1 MSMPPQNLKRACSRV
16 EEKLGRTLPFKLRGV
31 TINSVLI
38 EAAINVLHDSP
49 EKTLPQNCRNDIR
62 IRTPDGLDRRIK
74 EYLNTDLRTA
84 NIISDVL
91 AEAGIVEVIGVANPA
106 TGRHVKGTRLLDE
119 WSWGKTAGNNTAAI
133 STSIE
138 HPKQVCAQGPKLA
151 PKTGL
156 DKLGRDEYLN
166 IPDVIKFVNWLD
178 GRLDT
183 PGAFEHRYYLV
194 KARREWQCS
203 CLYEAYE
210 NYWWPYKMACPVQGK
225 QVSGAGSH
233 DSIKYLNLL
242 ARVLR
247 SSIETN
253 DVDLAQQSALA
264 MLTWGGVL
272 NRNRERIITM
282 GDGICG
288 YFRGVKERLNLS
300 KTRLGTH
307 DGITM
312 NSGFTKLYFLLVD
325 DFIMYDGR
333 VGAALG
339 LLGRLYAEE
348 NGLKRIPQAI
358 EFSFG
363 SGKVSPGQLQ
373 TVNRRNPSQGKYR
386 LPAFSGHPNRQLND
400 NIKASWLLYSLAD
413 KTASRF
419 ALLPRGPL
427 LNEQVTAI
435 QSALFMIGYHV
446 HYDGK

>member
-91 AEAGIVEVIGVANPA
+91 AEAGIAEVIAVVNPA
-106 TGRHVKGTRLLDE
+106 TGRDVKGTRLLEE
-119 WSWGKTAGNNTAAI
+119 WRWGKAAHNTAAI

-151 PKTGL
+151 PKTEL
-156 DKLGRDEYLN
+156 DNLGRDEYLN
-166 IPDVIKFVNWLD
+166 IPDVIKFVNWLE

-210 NYWWPYKMACPVQGK
+210 NYWWPYKMVCPVQGK
-225 QVSGAGSH
+225 QVSGDGSH
-233 DSIKYLNLL
+233 DSIKYLNML

-247 SSIETN
+247 FSIEKK
-253 DVDLAQQSALA
+253 LA
-264 MLTWGGVL
+264 
-272 NRNRERIITM
+272 
-282 GDGICG
+282 
-288 YFRGVKERLNLS
+288 
-300 KTRLGTH
+300 
-307 DGITM
+307 
-312 NSGFTKLYFLLVD
+312 
-325 DFIMYDGR
+325 
-333 VGAALG
+333 
-339 LLGRLYAEE
+339 
-348 NGLKRIPQAI
+348 
-358 EFSFG
+358 
-363 SGKVSPGQLQ
+363 
-373 TVNRRNPSQGKYR
+373 
-386 LPAFSGHPNRQLND
+386 
-400 NIKASWLLYSLAD
+400 
-413 KTASRF
+413 
-419 ALLPRGPL
+419 
-427 LNEQVTAI
+427 
-435 QSALFMIGYHV
+435 
-446 HYDGK
+446 